1 MAGRHGWDV
10 ARGSGAT
17 DEQVPVGDV
26 AAAIAEIAEHLH
38 KGVEEIVNVEELK
51 THIHRELFGERFP
64 TAIPVAEWKDQ
75 HKRAVMRRS
84 VEVMR
89 HHEQSDQEI
98 LQMLEDKFF
107 LTEQQAQEFMANEN
121 CCSKEDK
128 ESCQ

>member
-1 MAGRHGWDV
+1 MAVQHGWDV
-10 ARGSGAT
+10 AHGSGST

-26 AAAIAEIAEHLH
+26 TAAIAEIVGHLH

-64 TAIPVAEWKDQ
+64 TAIPIAEWKDQ
-75 HKRAVMRRS
+75 HKKAVMRRS
-84 VEVMR
+84 VEVM
-89 HHEQSDQEI
+89 HHHGQSDQEI

-107 LTEQQAQEFMANEN
+107 LTEQQAQEFMANED
-121 CCSKEDK
+121 CCAKEDK